1 MTHAGGRPTKYT
13 PDLINLVDEY
23 LTEAIPQN
31 MKIPTVEG
39 LCLKLG
45 IFKDTVY
52 RWAKKYPEFSDALR
66 LIKIKQKE
74 ILTEIGV
81 FGGKEI
87 NSNIVMLLLKV
98 NHKMIESTHTD
109 ITSGGK
115 PLPILGDVHKDSGNR
130 EAPEA
135 NKED

>member
-1 MTHAGGRPTKYT
+1 MITKPTKYSEET
-13 PDLINLVDEY
+13 LKTYDEY
-23 LTEAIPQN
+23 MAEAIPQN

-39 LCLKLG
+39 FALKLG
-45 IFKDTVY
+45 ISKETLY
-52 RWAKKYPEFSDALR
+52 QWRKIHKEISDALR
-66 LIKIKQKE
+66 ELKMKQKE
-74 ILTEIGV
+74 YLTEIGV